1 MSRVSS
7 GKLTPLRAQ
16 SSGKP
21 GVDGA
26 TTYEHV
32 AASRH

>member
-26 TTYEHV
+26 TTYEYV
-32 AASRH
+32 VVSRY